1 MKVVFPSDAIFAS
14 RQRAAHGDVGTA
26 VVEEEVDDFG
36 DARVTRVR
44 NASSALVIKQ
54 LDVGVRLEMGNENN
68 YITSPSIKLK
78 KSDLYIMTQLTCK
91 KYVRLRSIL

>member
-1 MKVVFPSDAIFAS
+1 MKVVFTSDAIFAS
-14 RQRAAHGDVGTA
+14 RQRAGHCDVRTA

-78 KSDLYIMTQLTCK
+78 KI
-91 KYVRLRSIL
+91 